1 MWRLIDRTLVTFVYH
16 ALGIVS
22 AASLLGGWPVWKAA
36 ITAGIAASIELIM
49 KEARNYLEATATE
62 DQSDIVL

>member
-1 MWRLIDRTLVTFVYH
+1 MWRLIHRILVTFVYH
-16 ALGIVS
+16 ALGIVP

-36 ITAGIAASIELIM
+36 ITSGVAAAIELIV

-62 DQSDIVL
+62 DQSDLVL